1 MFYKHWKKISLALTA
16 FFWASCNNATTTE
29 PPMYGVPP
37 DISSS
42 STTPESSSA
51 VTPDSSSAEPI
62 SKNSID
68 SAQILCYNESI
79 QSNESRAVE
88 IIECSDGNKYL
99 RDPTI
104 YRLFPNLFSKIPED
118 VKTEF
123 PTPGSAKASNCRNE
137 TICHDIPIKDEQGNT
152 RNAGGCNPTI
162 QCPNKPKAEDT
173 TAYNCYSTSITNKD
187 GIDIGIIE
195 CEDGKKWTKEKAPFS
210 ICAKEK
216 IDIPEG
222 INYGFPNPSE
232 KYAKNCK
239 IGPDTCIISEC
250 TNEEY
255 CAPTIDC
262 PPK

>member
-29 PPMYGVPP
+29 PMYGVPP

-68 SAQILCYNESI
+68 SAQTLCYNESI
-79 QSNESRAVE
+79 QNDDGKNVE

-123 PTPGSAKASNCRNE
+123 PTPGSAKASNCQNE

-195 CEDGKKWTKEKAPFS
+195 CEDGRKWTKEKAPFS

-216 IDIPEG
+216 IDVPEG

-262 PPK
+262 PKE

>member
-1 MFYKHWKKISLALTA
+1 MFYKHWKKISFALTA
-16 FFWASCNNATTTE
+16 FFWASCNNTTVTE
-29 PPMYGVPP
+29 PPLYGESP

-42 STTPESSSA
+42 SATPGSSSA

-104 YRLFPNLFSKIPED
+104 YRLFPNLFPKIPED

-123 PTPGSAKASNCRNE
+123 PTPGSAKASNCKRT
-137 TICHDIPIKDEQGNT
+137 TICHDIPIKDEQGHT
-152 RNAGGCNPTI
+152 RNAGGCNPAI
-162 QCPNKPKAEDT
+162 QCPDKPQAADT
-173 TAYNCYSTSITNKD
+173 TTYNCFSSSITNKD
-187 GIDIGIIE
+187 GIDIDIIE
-195 CEDGKKWTKEKAPFS
+195 CEDGRKWTRERAPFS

-216 IDIPEG
+216 IDVPIG
-222 INYGFPNPSE
+222 INYGFPEPSE

-239 IGPDTCIISEC
+239 IGPNTCTFSEC
-250 TNEEY
+250 TNKEY

-262 PPK
+262 PKE